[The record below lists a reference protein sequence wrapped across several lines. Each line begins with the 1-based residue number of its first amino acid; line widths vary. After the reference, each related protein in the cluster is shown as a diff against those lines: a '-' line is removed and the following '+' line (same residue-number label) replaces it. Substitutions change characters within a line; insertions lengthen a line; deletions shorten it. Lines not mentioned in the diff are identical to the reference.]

1 MGQRLGR
8 PFQFRGA
15 GSVPGLGAKMP
26 YASRPKTKQ
35 KEVWGFSV
43 QRASTGDAWASL
55 LLQSHDAAGDRNPVQ
70 SYRLPPRS
78 EALLGSCV
86 CPPPSLQLPSVPR
99 LARVPL
105 GPLSL
110 RPHPRASLL
119 GRWQLVTVLLLMVFS
134 CCDSVSLSFEEGCCC
149 CCC

>member
-1 MGQRLGR
+1 MPLGQKQNRKRSGASLSNALLLGMLGR
-8 PFQFRGA
+8 LFYYKVMTLPGTETQFKA
-15 GSVPGLGAKMP
+15 TDFHP
-26 YASRPKTKQ
+26 
-35 KEVWGFSV
+35 
-43 QRASTGDAWASL
+43 
-55 LLQSHDAAGDRNPVQ
+55 
-70 SYRLPPRS
+70 

-86 CPPPSLQLPSVPR
+86 FPPPSLQLPSVPR